1 MMVHLDFAPM
11 MFHNTRRYLN
21 HVLEANFFRDILSEK
36 ELLYAQRTCISRR
49 VQGLAKAV

>member
-1 MMVHLDFAPM
+1 MIEHLDFAPM
-11 MFHNTRRYLN
+11 MFHNSISYLN
-21 HVLEANFFRDILSEK
+21 NVLEANFFRDILSEK